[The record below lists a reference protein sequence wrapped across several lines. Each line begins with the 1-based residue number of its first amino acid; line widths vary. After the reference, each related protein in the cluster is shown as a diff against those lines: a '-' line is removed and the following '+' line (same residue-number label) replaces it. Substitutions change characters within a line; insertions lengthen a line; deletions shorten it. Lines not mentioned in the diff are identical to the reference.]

1 MIITAVVFRKERYFL
16 LLLIKRMGGV
26 LRLLGN
32 WTTTLAEAAREKGKN
47 SCPYNMSNN
56 IWGEKNLHDFK
67 LTPPSYSYYFIFLQV
82 KCLF

>member
-1 MIITAVVFRKERYFL
+1 
-16 LLLIKRMGGV
+16 MGGV

-32 WTTTLAEAAREKGKN
+32 WTTTLAEAAGEKGKN

-56 IWGEKNLHDFK
+56 IWGKKNLHDFK
-67 LTPPSYSYYFIFLQV
+67 LTPPPYSYYFIFLQV